1 MKCPGAIRSGNTPRL
16 AKRDSKLTFNSMF
29 LDLGLRWY
37 TLSRHSPNN
46 ITVIANN
53 HDQRNKDLH
62 NVIRLVISVPNLVQ
76 QTCLTSERSET
87 EKSSEAFQLHVNW
100 LNRRQIEYIRITKNL
115 APSRMR
121 VTLCASCERAGDSF
135 PDPANK
141 LKPYQYQSFWPLPL
155 HF

>member
-16 AKRDSKLTFNSMF
+16 AKRDSKLAFNSMF

-121 VTLCASCERAGDSF
+121 VTLFLLRKKGT
-135 PDPANK
+135 
-141 LKPYQYQSFWPLPL
+141 
-155 HF
+155 